1 MTVRKFTEYI
11 ADTMTMPKDVVM
23 DLPRISICGDKEI
36 YIENHKGL
44 LTYTDSELAVKMKD
58 GVMRVYGLGLRI
70 ILLEPDRFVLNG
82 ELERV
87 EYEKI
92 GRKLKN
98 VQKNL

>member
-1 MTVRKFTEYI
+1 MRKFTEYI
-11 ADTMTMPKDVVM
+11 ADTMNMPKDVVM
-23 DLPRISICGDKEI
+23 DLPRLSICGNKEI

-44 LTYTDSELAVKMKD
+44 LMYTDSELSVKMHD
-58 GVMRVYGLGLRI
+58 GIMRVYGSGLRI
-70 ILLEPDRFVLNG
+70 IVMEPDRFVLNG
-82 ELERV
+82 DFERV